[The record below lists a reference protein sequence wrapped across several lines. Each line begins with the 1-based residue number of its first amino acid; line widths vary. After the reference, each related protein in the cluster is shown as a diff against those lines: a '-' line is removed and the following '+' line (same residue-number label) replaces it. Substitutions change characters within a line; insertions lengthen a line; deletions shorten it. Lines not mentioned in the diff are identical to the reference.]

1 MRTNRVVD
9 IGELHQSVL
18 IGVERSHMC
27 PPRESSG
34 KTAKYQCLMD
44 HRCGPNVH
52 DVQQLVH

>member
-9 IGELHQSVL
+9 NGELHQSAV
-18 IGVERSHMC
+18 IGVEICHKY
-27 PPRESSG
+27 PPRESCG